1 MTEPNPEK
9 EKKPVKLEDVA
20 EETGEL
26 IGKGVKKT
34 WIVMK
39 SFGKGL
45 VDTVDSKEEQKD
57 ITPCPHCLTSV
68 PTDSNFCPSCG
79 KKL

>member
-1 MTEPNPEK
+1 MSESKTEK
-9 EKKPVKLEDVA
+9 EKKPVKIEKVA

-34 WIVMK
+34 WRVMK
-39 SFGKGL
+39 SFGKGFA
-45 VDTVDSKEEQKD
+45 DTIDKKEGRKGVT
-57 ITPCPHCLTSV
+57 ICPHCASSV
-68 PTDSNFCPSCG
+68 SPDSKFCASCG

>member
-1 MTEPNPEK
+1 MTESNAEK
-9 EKKPVKLEDVA
+9 EKKPVKLENVA

-34 WIVMK
+34 WSVMK

-45 VDTVDSKEEQKD
+45 AETIDSEEEQKD
-57 ITPCPHCLTSV
+57 VTTCPRCLTSV